1 MKRFAAV
8 LVLALLSPLI
18 AEYLSGSLSFA
29 DIGALPVLILMY
41 GGGAVLIR
49 EVARRAGRGWPTI
62 ILLALAYG
70 VIEEGLGDQSLFNPH
85 FRGLHLLADGFIPA
99 LGIGVPWTIYVLG
112 IHVVWSIAVPIALTE
127 SLFPSLRVKP
137 WLGYAGTA
145 IVALLYVAGV
155 GLVLNYTAAHEHFM
169 ASVPQLAAS
178 SVVTA
183 VLVIFAFLLPRMK
196 SKSPGTVPAVWL
208 TGVFAF
214 VALSGF
220 VLCYGV
226 LAHTFGWLW
235 PAVTVGMVLCGTAA
249 AQFGGIAER
258 RAGWTPSHNFA
269 MAAGALLVYCWHG
282 FFTEIGL
289 HGKAML
295 VPHAVL
301 VVAMVALAVL
311 AAIRVRTATG

>member
-29 DIGALPVLILMY
+29 YIGALPVLILMY

-49 EVARRAGRGWPTI
+49 EVARQAGRGWPTI

-127 SLFPSLRVKP
+127 SLFPSLRIKP
-137 WLGYAGTA
+137 WLGFAGTA
-145 IVALLYVAGV
+145 IIALLYVTGV

-169 ASVPQLAAS
+169 ASVPQLVS
-178 SVVTA
+178 SGAVAA
-183 VLVIFAFLLPRMK
+183 VLVLFAFLLPRLK
-196 SKSPGTVPAVWL
+196 PKSPGCVPAPWL
-208 TGVFAF
+208 FALFAF
-214 VALSGF
+214 LAASGF
-220 VLCYGV
+220 VLS
-226 LAHTFGWLW
+226 
-235 PAVTVGMVLCGTAA
+235 
-249 AQFGGIAER
+249 FGGSVRGIPWPISSIEMICCGVAAVIVASIAGR

-289 HGKAML
+289 HGEAML